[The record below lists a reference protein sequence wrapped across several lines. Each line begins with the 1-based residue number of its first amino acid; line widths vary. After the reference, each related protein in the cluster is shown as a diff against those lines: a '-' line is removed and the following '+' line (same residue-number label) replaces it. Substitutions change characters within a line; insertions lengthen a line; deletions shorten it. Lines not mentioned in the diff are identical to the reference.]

1 MEVGQGFS
9 VLTCRSDL
17 ALGGDKNCG
26 ITQLKIEL
34 ESMEFDCIL
43 NLDNKIITT
52 LLSEFFSS
60 VFFVC
65 LFLMWQ
71 C

>member
-9 VLTCRSDL
+9 ALTCRRDL

-34 ESMEFDCIL
+34 ESMEFDCI
-43 NLDNKIITT
+43 
-52 LLSEFFSS
+52 
-60 VFFVC
+60 
-65 LFLMWQ
+65 
-71 C
+71 